1 METTSAIFTH
11 DFYGKYA
18 LYARLVYEQD
28 NAQRVGEMCIYVT
41 ENMYFYV
48 NAEQALLFADRITAT
63 ANLAVAKRDEVS
75 E

>member
-1 METTSAIFTH
+1 MTTTSAIFTH
-11 DFYGKYA
+11 EFYGDYA
-18 LYARLVYEQD
+18 LYARLVYDRKDTERMGD
-28 NAQRVGEMCIYVT
+28 ICIYVT

-63 ANLAVAKRDEVS
+63 ANLAIARRDEVS

>member
-1 METTSAIFTH
+1 MQTTSAIFTH

-18 LYARLVYEQD
+18 LYARLVYDKD
-28 NAQRVGEMCIYVT
+28 NTQRMGDICIYIT

-63 ANLAVAKRDEVS
+63 ANLAVARRDEVS